1 MHTPLTIERMNR
13 FSICENDRVLSNPA
27 IFVNRPVAD
36 RAGTD
41 RERLHI
47 LCGQLQLRTC
57 ILAAAILV
65 GLLESGLQVLTLGAL
80 VYLPLGK
87 LHIATSENAA
97 STQKSECFSTETTVY
112 HRFRSVVRSFILGW
126 KQRAPENVR

>member
-57 ILAAAILV
+57 ILVGAVLV
-65 GLLESGLQVLTLGAL
+65 GLRESGLQVLTLGAL

-87 LHIATSENAA
+87 LHIATLENAA
-97 STQKSECFSTETTVY
+97 ST
-112 HRFRSVVRSFILGW
+112 
-126 KQRAPENVR
+126 

>member
-1 MHTPLTIERMNR
+1 MHTQLTIERMNR
-13 FSICENDRVLSNPA
+13 ISIGENDRVLSNLA
-27 IFVNRPVAD
+27 IFANWPVAD

-41 RERLHI
+41 KERLHI

-57 ILAAAILV
+57 ILVGAVLV
-65 GLLESGLQVLTLGAL
+65 GLRESGLQVLTLGAL